1 MAKTV
6 PDWYILVV
14 TFAAI
19 FHHRGTARHRGRF
32 FLWSVFYFYGCCV
45 LAATLMPVVWKL
57 PNIWG
62 HGYSLNLIPF
72 RDLLH
77 GWGDSA
83 GQIALT
89 VLLFLPFG
97 FLLPILTGK
106 KFFPTLL
113 LAAAASG
120 AIELLQPLFDR
131 RGDITD
137 FITNTLGCGC
147 GYLLQLPL
155 GEEIKRRLHWNEK

>member
-6 PDWYILVV
+6 PDWCILAVL
-14 TFAAI
+14 FAAYL
-19 FHHRGTARHRGRF
+19 HRRGTAWPRGRL
-32 FLWSVFYFYGCCV
+32 FLWSVFYFYGCCL

-57 PNIWG
+57 PDIWG

-77 GWGDSA
+77 GWGDSV
-83 GQIALT
+83 GQIVLN

-106 KFFPTLL
+106 KFLPTLL

-137 FITNTLGCGC
+137 FITNTLGGGC
-147 GYLLQLPL
+147 GYILQMPV
-155 GEEIKRRLHWNEK
+155 GEEIKRRFHWEEK